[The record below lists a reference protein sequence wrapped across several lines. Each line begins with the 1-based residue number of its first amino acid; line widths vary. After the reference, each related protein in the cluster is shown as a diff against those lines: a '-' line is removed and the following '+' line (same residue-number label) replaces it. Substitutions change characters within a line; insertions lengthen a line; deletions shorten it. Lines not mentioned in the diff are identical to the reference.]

1 MKRWLIGGVM
11 IIALALLNGE
21 NRTGTDIA
29 ELEPAQVLWV
39 DEAGAVEVRT
49 DMGQMGRGRN
59 LDEAVRDMEQTA
71 AGRVFLETAEYLL
84 VTPGGATRLDELC
97 RLLRPSCKVCLI
109 NGNVDLEMAAN
120 YLAVHKPAVTL
131 GDFQKGEW
139 RLPILYIKEERM
151 YLANP

>member
-71 AGRVFLETAEYLL
+71 TGRVFLETAEYLL

-97 RLLRPSCKVCLI
+97 RLLRPTDR
-109 NGNVDLEMAAN
+109 G
-120 YLAVHKPAVTL
+120 
-131 GDFQKGEW
+131 G
-139 RLPILYIKEERM
+139 
-151 YLANP
+151 